1 MIECIVLIVCFAERR
16 DFYASAYERLRACA
30 CEVFSDLKDSDDEE
44 SLAAAADVVSDE
56 SISSSSSSSS
66 SSVAAAAQTVAESM
80 ASSSS
85 SLMEVTASIV
95 QAEAEEEV
103 AADLRRRAARDRLA
117 LFRVWRELAI
127 HTILRFAHAH
137 LKAASSHSAS
147 ASSSSSSTSVVVSLA
162 SALGTESVWQTVAN
176 WDAGMHD
183 HLHGSEATS
192 SSVSD
197 GASEGG
203 SMLSSFVA
211 SAQSLPRVVS
221 APASIA
227 DFLGAMPAEFGSSAN
242 DALPPN
248 LLTAASHLH
257 RQLLQLSLVRLFRAR
272 QLFVATCGAI
282 VADPL
287 PRPNV
292 ACLEFPI
299 RIPSAD
305 DAARVSLSASSSSA
319 SVFAAAAESA
329 SSNAPSLS
337 VEFSESLEKI
347 SQQWM
352 RVSDANE
359 GKVNQNSD
367 ASRAS
372 GGGDDDTLDVLLE
385 FYSAELE
392 CALAEHKRRVVHDGG
407 TRSTSAAGLLNEA
420 HKQPLLPSSAAAF
433 SSSSSSSSSS
443 SRVAARDSAS
453 QAASLKIEYLF
464 GAQQFSL
471 AVAAWSVSR
480 IATLLLCLLRKQ
492 MAIVCSSD
500 DVIRLDIDQRFDNQV
515 CFEFLYTS
523 LSSAFI
529 FSQTGVFLFTLYSGL
544 EKSTDLK
551 VTTVCHFETAST
563 IARRANDGTR
573 RTRGL
578 WQPR

>member
-1 MIECIVLIVCFAERR
+1 
-16 DFYASAYERLRACA
+16 
-30 CEVFSDLKDSDDEE
+30 LKDSDDEE
-44 SLAAAADVVSDE
+44 SLAAAAEVASDE
-56 SISSSSSSSS
+56 SMSSSSSSWSS

-95 QAEAEEEV
+95 QAEADEAV

-147 ASSSSSSTSVVVSLA
+147 AGLSSSSSSAVGSLA

-176 WDAGMHD
+176 WDAGMRD
-183 HLHGSEATS
+183 HQRGSAAASAS
-192 SSVSD
+192 SASD
-197 GASEGG
+197 AAAEGG
-203 SMLSSFVA
+203 LMLSSLVV
-211 SAQSLPRVVS
+211 SAQSLPRVFVS

-227 DFLGAMPAEFGSSAN
+227 DFLGAMPAEVGSSAN
-242 DALPPN
+242 DALPLN
-248 LLTAASHLH
+248 LLAAASHLH
-257 RQLLQLSLVRLFRAR
+257 RQLLQMSLVRLLRAR
-272 QLFVATCGAI
+272 RLFVATCGAI

-305 DAARVSLSASSSSA
+305 DSIHASLSASSSSA
-319 SVFAAAAESA
+319 SLSAAVAAADSA
-329 SSNAPSLS
+329 SSNVPSLS

-372 GGGDDDTLDVLLE
+372 GSGDDDTLDALLE
-385 FYSAELE
+385 FYGAELE
-392 CALAEHKRRVVHDGG
+392 SALAEHKRRAAHDGG
-407 TRSTSAAGLLNEA
+407 ASSAAGLSNESR
-420 HKQPLLPSSAAAF
+420 KQPSLSSSAAAF
-433 SSSSSSSSSS
+433 SSVSSSSSSLSS
-443 SRVAARDSAS
+443 SRIASRDSAS
-453 QAASLKIEYLF
+453 QATSLKIEYLF
-464 GAQQFSL
+464 GAPQFSL

-515 CFEFLYTS
+515 CFEFLRVS
-523 LSSAFI
+523 PSSACVCVLK
-529 FSQTGVFLFTLYSGL
+529 TDNVFPFALHSGL

-551 VTTVCHFETAST
+551 VSTVCHFETAST
-563 IARRANDGTR
+563 IARRTNDGARGPR
-573 RTRGL
+573 RSQR
-578 WQPR
+578 